1 MPSKAQL
8 PEPRDIFDRIMG
20 LPGLRHFYGLYAKYK
35 SVLLYIFF
43 GGLTTVISI
52 GSFALCNQWLM
63 VNELIANVISWI
75 CAVSFAYVTHRV
87 WGFRSSAKGARQIL
101 SEALS
106 FFSGRLVTRGIE
118 EMMLLVFVTIARMN
132 GMVIKVIAQFV
143 VLVLN
148 YFISK
153 LVVFRSKAGK
163 CPVHPLCSHGDGAG
177 VYYNL
182 FYGVSGGFRQ
192 KRISHAGTRRSLWS
206 KVKPSPEQISGGH
219 LGSGG

>member
-75 CAVSFAYVTHRV
+75 CAVSFAYATNRV
-87 WGFRSSAKGARQIL
+87 WVFRSSAKGARQIL

-106 FFSGRLVTRGIE
+106 FFSGRLVTLGIE
-118 EMMLLVFVTIARMN
+118 EVMLLVFVTMARMN

-163 CPVHPLCSHGDGAG
+163 
-177 VYYNL
+177 
-182 FYGVSGGFRQ
+182 
-192 KRISHAGTRRSLWS
+192 
-206 KVKPSPEQISGGH
+206 
-219 LGSGG
+219 

>member
-1 MPSKAQL
+1 MQARALTAQKSGDVRRIGGVRLQMQPWTDIIGVILFRFRKWGKTMPSKAQL

-75 CAVSFAYVTHRV
+75 CAVSFAYVTNRV
-87 WGFRSSAKGARQIL
+87 WVFRSSAKGARQIL

-106 FFSGRLVTRGIE
+106 FFSGRLVTLGIE

-163 CPVHPLCSHGDGAG
+163 
-177 VYYNL
+177 
-182 FYGVSGGFRQ
+182 
-192 KRISHAGTRRSLWS
+192 
-206 KVKPSPEQISGGH
+206 
-219 LGSGG
+219 

>member
-63 VNELIANVISWI
+63 VNELIANVIW
-75 CAVSFAYVTHRV
+75 V
-87 WGFRSSAKGARQIL
+87 FRSSAKGARQIL

-106 FFSGRLVTRGIE
+106 FFSGRLVTLGIE

-163 CPVHPLCSHGDGAG
+163 
-177 VYYNL
+177 
-182 FYGVSGGFRQ
+182 
-192 KRISHAGTRRSLWS
+192 
-206 KVKPSPEQISGGH
+206 
-219 LGSGG
+219 